1 MKKTLCIEGLDC
13 AACAAELEEELSKI
27 KGISSASVSFVAQ
40 KIFLEYESEEAL
52 AKAIAAANRFEE
64 VKVLPDENQAAAPA
78 GGKTSLTIEG
88 LDCAACAAEL
98 EEELSKI
105 KGISSVSVSFVMQ
118 KIALEY
124 ADEEAL
130 EKAIAAANNFE
141 EVKVLADG
149 RGNVYAKN
157 GEKDSGAAGERIVLK
172 IANLHC
178 AGCAAELEEILK
190 KHEGLSGVSVD
201 FVGQKIAF
209 TAKDK
214 AAVKKAIEAADKF
227 EKVHVLNAEE
237 ALGEGRNAEDTK
249 KNAKK
254 SAFAENKKQLIPI
267 VFSAVFFLA
276 GVLLAKLFDFTATR
290 VISYAC
296 YAVAYFSVGRSVL
309 VSTAKNIAKG
319 RIFDENFLMT
329 IASVGAVLLGDYAE
343 GVAVML
349 LYQLGEWLQ
358 AVAVGSS
365 RRSVTDLM
373 ALKSESANLVK
384 TGENGE
390 EETEIVAP
398 EKLKVGDVVLVRAG
412 EKIPCDGVVVSEKAA
427 LDTKSLTGEAEIRT
441 LKTGEE
447 ALSGCINAGGVF
459 RMRITKEYKDSAVKR
474 ILDLMENSTAQKAQ
488 SEKFITK
495 FSRYYTPIVCISALA
510 VAFLLPLID
519 VFKGASYFT
528 NFARWTSA
536 ALNFLVISCP
546 CALIISVPLTYF
558 CGLGACAREGVL
570 VKGST
575 YLDALAKAEIIALDK
590 TGTLTKGD
598 FSVTKVHENA
608 PFTAREVLAFAA
620 AAEKNSTHPLAKAF
634 AAAGSAEED
643 AKAYAALSAEEIAG
657 NGIKAALKDKEGNTY
672 EVLCG
677 KAAFLKNEGVD
688 VTETQSVCTVV
699 YVSVNGKFAG
709 CAEIGDSLRPT
720 AKSAIRELK
729 ETGVKKAVML
739 TGDSAG
745 RAESVAKEAG
755 LDEWRAG
762 LLPDDKLTAAEELKK
777 EGTLVYVGDGIND
790 APVMACADC
799 AVSMGKLGAAAAV
812 EASDLV
818 LISDDL
824 SALAEG
830 RKTARKTQKI
840 VKQNIAFSIFCKVA
854 FLIGSIAGLI
864 PLWLAV
870 FADVG
875 VMMLAVLNALRMSRE
890 GLKKKAEKSGEK
902 A

>member
-64 VKVLPDENQAAAPA
+64 VKVLPDENQAAALA

-172 IANLHC
+172 IENLHC

-214 AAVKKAIEAADKF
+214 AAVKKAIETADKF

-254 SAFAENKKQLIPI
+254 NAFAENKKQLIPI

-620 AAEKNSTHPLAKAF
+620 A
-634 AAAGSAEED
+634 GSAEED

-657 NGIKAALKDKEGNTY
+657 NGIKAALKDKAGNTY

-677 KAAFLKNEGVD
+677 KAAFLKSEGVD

-762 LLPDDKLTAAEELKK
+762 LLPDDKLRAAEELKK

-854 FLIGSIAGLI
+854 FLIGSIAGII

-890 GLKKKAEKSGEK
+890 GLAAAKDKKKA
-902 A
+902 

>member
-1 MKKTLCIEGLDC
+1 MKKTLNIEGLDC
-13 AACAAELEEELSKI
+13 AACAAELEEELAKI
-27 KGISSASVSFVAQ
+27 NGIA
-40 KIFLEYESEEAL
+40 
-52 AKAIAAANRFEE
+52 
-64 VKVLPDENQAAAPA
+64 
-78 GGKTSLTIEG
+78 
-88 LDCAACAAEL
+88 
-98 EEELSKI
+98 
-105 KGISSVSVSFVMQ
+105 SVSVSFVMQ

-124 ADEEAL
+124 DSEEAL
-130 EKAIAAANNFE
+130 QRAVDTANHFE
-141 EVKVLADG
+141 EVKVLPEKSDADESA
-149 RGNVYAKN
+149 VA
-157 GEKDSGAAGERIVLK
+157 GAASGKTVLK
-172 IANLHC
+172 IENLHC
-178 AGCAAELEEILK
+178 AGCATELEEILK
-190 KHEGLSGVSVD
+190 KHDGLFEVSVD
-201 FVGQKIAF
+201 YVGQKISF
-209 TAKDK
+209 QAKDK
-214 AAVKKAIEAADKF
+214 AAVKKAIDEANKF
-227 EKVHVLNAEE
+227 EKVRVLNASE
-237 ALGEGRNAEDTK
+237 ALGEGRDPEQAK

-267 VFSAVFFLA
+267 LFSAVFFLA
-276 GVLLAKLFDFTATR
+276 GVLLAKCFDFTATR
-290 VISYAC
+290 VISYGC
-296 YAVAYFSVGRSVL
+296 YAVAYFSVGWSVL

-319 RIFDENFLMT
+319 RVFDENFLMT

-373 ALKSESANLVK
+373 ALKSESAHRVK
-384 TGENGE
+384 AAGENGE
-390 EETEIVAP
+390 EEIEIVAP
-398 EKLKVGDVVLVRAG
+398 EKLKIGDVVVVRAG
-412 EKIPCDGVVVSEKAA
+412 EKIPCDGVIVSEKAA
-427 LDTKSLTGEAEIRT
+427 LDTKSLTGEAAIRT
-441 LKTGEE
+441 LHEGEE

-519 VFKGASYFT
+519 VFKGASYLT

-570 VKGST
+570 VKGAT

-598 FSVTKVHENA
+598 FSVTKVNENA

-634 AAAGSAEED
+634 AAAGAAEED
-643 AKAYAALSAEEIAG
+643 AKKYAAISAEEIAG
-657 NGIKAALKDKEGNTY
+657 NGIKAVLQDKSGGKY

-677 KAAFLKNEGVD
+677 KAAFLQNSGVS
-688 VTETQSVCTVV
+688 VTEVQSVHTVV

-709 CAEIGDSLRPT
+709 SAEIGDSLRPT
-720 AKSAIRELK
+720 AKSAIEELK

-745 RAESVAKEAG
+745 RAENVAKEAG
-755 LDEWRAG
+755 LDEWRAS

-777 EGTLVYVGDGIND
+777 EGTLIYVGDGIND

-824 SALAEG
+824 SALATG
-830 RKTARKTQKI
+830 RKTAKKTQKI
-840 VKQNIAFSIFCKVA
+840 VKENIAFSIFCKVA
-854 FLIGSIAGLI
+854 FLVGSIAGII

-890 GLKKKAEKSGEK
+890 GLAAAKKERKKA
-902 A
+902 

>member
-1 MKKTLCIEGLDC
+1 MKKTLNIDGLDC
-13 AACAAELEEELSKI
+13 AACAAELEEEL
-27 KGISSASVSFVAQ
+27 A
-40 KIFLEYESEEAL
+40 
-52 AKAIAAANRFEE
+52 
-64 VKVLPDENQAAAPA
+64 
-78 GGKTSLTIEG
+78 
-88 LDCAACAAEL
+88 
-98 EEELSKI
+98 KI

-124 ADEEAL
+124 ESEAAL
-130 EKAIAAANNFE
+130 NQAINAAENFE
-141 EVKVLADG
+141 EVKVLPEQTEISEDG
-149 RGNVYAKN
+149 ETN
-157 GEKDSGAAGERIVLK
+157 GAAGKTVLK
-172 IANLHC
+172 IENLHC
-178 AGCAAELEEILK
+178 AGCAAELEELLK
-190 KHEGLSGVSVD
+190 KHEGLSEVSVD
-201 FVGQKIAF
+201 FVGQKIGF
-209 TAKDK
+209 RAKDK
-214 AAVKKAIEAADKF
+214 AAIQKAIDAANKF
-227 EKVHVLNAEE
+227 EKVRVLNANE
-237 ALGEGRNAEDTK
+237 ALGEGRDLEETK
-249 KNAKK
+249 KSVKK
-254 SAFAENKKQLIPI
+254 SAFDENKKQLIPI
-267 VFSAVFFLA
+267 LFSAVFFLA
-276 GVLLAKLFDFTATR
+276 GVLLARCFDFTAAR

-296 YAVAYFSVGRSVL
+296 YAIAYFSVGYPVL
-309 VSTAKNIAKG
+309 VSTAKNVAKG
-319 RIFDENFLMT
+319 RVFDENFLMT

-343 GVAVML
+343 GVAVMF

-373 ALKSESANLVK
+373 ALKSESANRVK
-384 TGENGE
+384 AVSENGE
-390 EETEIVAP
+390 EEIETVAP
-398 EKLKVGDVVLVRAG
+398 EKLKIGDVVMVRAG
-412 EKIPCDGVVVSEKAA
+412 EKIPCDGVIVSEKAS

-441 LKTGEE
+441 LHAGEE

-495 FSRYYTPIVCISALA
+495 FSRYYTPIVCVSALA

-519 VFKGASYFT
+519 VFKGAGYFT

-570 VKGST
+570 VKGAT
-575 YLDALAKAEIIALDK
+575 YLDSLAKAEIIALDK

-598 FSVTKVHENA
+598 FSVTRMNENA
-608 PFTAREVLAFAA
+608 PFTAKEVLAFAA

-634 AAAGSAEED
+634 AAAGTAEED
-643 AKAYAALSAEEIAG
+643 AKKYTALSAEEIAG
-657 NGIKAALKDKEGNTY
+657 NGIKALLEDKAGEKY

-677 KAAFLKNEGVD
+677 KAAFLKNAGVS
-688 VTETQSVCTVV
+688 VKEVQSVHTVV

-709 CAEIGDSLRPT
+709 SAEIGDSLRT
-720 AKSAIRELK
+720 SAKSAIRELK

-745 RAESVAKEAG
+745 RAENVAKEAG

-777 EGTLVYVGDGIND
+777 EGTLIYVGDGIND

-824 SALAEG
+824 SALAAG
-830 RKTARKTQKI
+830 RKTAQKTQKI
-840 VKQNIAFSIFCKVA
+840 VKENIAFSIFCKVA
-854 FLIGSIAGLI
+854 FLVGSIAGII

-890 GLKKKAEKSGEK
+890 GLAAAKDKKKA
-902 A
+902 